1 MQLNKPIVVVSI
13 VLLLALGSTALVL
26 GGAITRSLNGNIVKT
41 GSNET
46 QSSSTRINSGNTSS
60 SFFLAMNV
68 VPTIRMVPLGGS
80 ANFTVVLYSGGDL
93 TGGYSL
99 SAAQPGL
106 SFQFDSPVA
115 VSGAGPHGGFM
126 RVSSSNGMSPGTYQV
141 TIQATGS
148 KGVANQTFDFHVLR
162 NLVMLKAGG
171 GPPVFLSLTVKVGAP
186 VTWLSLD
193 GPMSDDQNPWH
204 TIIFLNGNLTS
215 GSLQQYESWSHTFTQ
230 PGVYR
235 YYDDGDLQI
244 SGEVVVSQ

>member
-1 MQLNKPIVVVSI
+1 
-13 VLLLALGSTALVL
+13 
-26 GGAITRSLNGNIVKT
+26 
-41 GSNET
+41 
-46 QSSSTRINSGNTSS
+46 
-60 SFFLAMNV
+60 MNV

-126 RVSSSNGMSPGTYQV
+126 RVSSSSGMSPGTYQV

-148 KGVANQTFDFHVLR
+148 KGVANQTFDFHVQR
-162 NLVMLKAGG
+162 NLVMLKARGG
-171 GPPVFLSLTVKVGAP
+171 LPVFLSLTVKVGDP

-215 GSLQQYESWSHTFTQ
+215 GSLQQYESWSHAFTQ
-230 PGVYR
+230 PGIYK

-244 SGEVVVSQ
+244 TGEVVVSQ